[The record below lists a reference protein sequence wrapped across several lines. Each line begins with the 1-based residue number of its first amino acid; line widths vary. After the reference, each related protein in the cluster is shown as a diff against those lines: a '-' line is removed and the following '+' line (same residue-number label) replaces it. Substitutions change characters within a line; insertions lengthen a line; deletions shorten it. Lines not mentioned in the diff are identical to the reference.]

1 MRVSHFSPRTAMMPL
16 GNTSATVTVIEPV
29 RLLPCPALLSPLVA
43 RSPLYPALRLRS
55 PSLNGL
61 LVVIEEPNN
70 EVRPISA
77 LLFLAICEL
86 AFLLAWVRSLRVM
99 VMMSPT
105 RNALRSLY
113 RFCSKPA
120 W

>member
-1 MRVSHFSPRTAMMPL
+1 MP
-16 GNTSATVTVIEPV
+16 V
-29 RLLPCPALLSPLVA
+29 
-43 RSPLYPALRLRS
+43 
-55 PSLNGL
+55 L
-61 LVVIEEPNN
+61 LV
-70 EVRPISA
+70 
-77 LLFLAICEL
+77 LAICEL
-86 AFLLAWVRSLRVM
+86 AFLLADVRSLRVM

>member
-1 MRVSHFSPRTAMMPL
+1 M
-16 GNTSATVTVIEPV
+16 VT
-29 RLLPCPALLSPLVA
+29 LL
-43 RSPLYPALRLRS
+43 
-55 PSLNGL
+55 
-61 LVVIEEPNN
+61 PNN
-70 EVRPISA
+70 EVRPSSA

-105 RNALRSLY
+105 LKALRSLY
-113 RFCSKPA
+113 RFWSKPA